1 MLTGKNMYMY
11 VYVCVYVYTYIYICN
26 SPSLFKLHGVYL
38 RNVYTSSNVIRLMKP
53 KRMSWM
59 ENVAITGKIKIH
71 VYKSLV
77 RKPAGNKTPLG
88 RQ

>member
-1 MLTGKNMYMY
+1 
-11 VYVCVYVYTYIYICN
+11 
-26 SPSLFKLHGVYL
+26 
-38 RNVYTSSNVIRLMKP
+38 MKP